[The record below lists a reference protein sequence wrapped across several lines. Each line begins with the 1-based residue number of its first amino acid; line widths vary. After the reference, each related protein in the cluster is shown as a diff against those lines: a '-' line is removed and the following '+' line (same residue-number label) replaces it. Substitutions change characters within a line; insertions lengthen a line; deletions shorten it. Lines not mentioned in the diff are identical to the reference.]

1 MSLTFD
7 EKAYLE
13 HYGILRKSG
22 RYPWGSG
29 ETQSER
35 NQTFL
40 DIVADMR
47 KKGMKD
53 TEIAKAFNSPDYPFT
68 TTHLRALTSIAKTE
82 QRQEKIAMAERL
94 KAKGLSNI
102 AIGQRMNL
110 PESSV
115 RALLAPGARD
125 RADTLHVIAR
135 QLKERVDEQNFRDV
149 GTGVE
154 NIMGI
159 TRTKLDTAIQILK
172 EEGYEKHYVKVLQQ
186 GTGKYTSA
194 QVLVRPGTTYSETY
208 RNRDN
213 ISLITD
219 HTIDGG
225 KTFTII
231 HPPLSI
237 DSKRIGVRY
246 AEQGGASADGVIYI
260 KPGVPDV
267 SIGNNHYGQVRI
279 MVDGTHYLKGMA
291 MYKDDMPK
299 DGPDLIFNTNKQD
312 TGNKLDA
319 MKPIKDDPEN
329 PFGATIR
336 QIVDPQTGKPSS
348 VMNIVGHKPGS
359 GVEGGWDTWKD
370 SLSSQFLSKQSPEL
384 AKSQLDMAY
393 ERKKTEFDGIM
404 ALTNPTVRRK
414 LLETF
419 SDDVD
424 SSAVHLQAAALPRQS
439 NRVILPINSL
449 KPTEIY
455 APSFRNGERVV
466 LVRHPHGGPFEIP
479 ELTVNNRNP
488 EARRLLGN
496 DPRMDAVG
504 IHSKVAER
512 LSGAD
517 FDGDT
522 VLVIPNNLGKVR
534 TAPALEHLKDFDT
547 KSAYPPYDGMRT
559 IDGGTWRAD
568 THEVVFPEGKKSSG
582 HNKQHQMGVISN
594 LITDM
599 TIRGAKN
606 DELARAVRH
615 SMVVIDAEKHH
626 LDYKRSA
633 RDNGIQQLK
642 QKYQINPGSRL
653 GYGGASTLISR
664 AGAEEHILE
673 RKPRTAA
680 KGGPIE
686 RETGRR
692 MYEPTGAMKYDRKT
706 GTMVLKKMVTTRMAV
721 TENAHTLV
729 SHPGTQIERIYA
741 DHANKLKAL
750 ANTARKEAIST
761 VPLHQSESA
770 KIHYANEVKTLKAK
784 LNTAYMNRPLERQA
798 QVIAGAKIRAIR
810 QANPGLTGDDLKKVR
825 FRELQSART
834 KVQAK
839 AIRLDITDKEWEAIQ
854 AGAISNHMLKQI
866 LDKADIDRV
875 KKLATP
881 RASHTVM
888 TTVKKRRAE
897 QMLSSGYPLSDIADQ
912 LGVNISTLKASLG
925 GE

>member
-1 MSLTFD
+1 MTVTLD
-7 EKAYLE
+7 EEAYLA

-29 ETQSER
+29 ETQSAR
-35 NQTFL
+35 NQSFL

-47 KKGMKD
+47 KQGMRD
-53 TEIAKAFNSPDYPFT
+53 TDIAKAFSSDDYPFT
-68 TTHLRALTSIAKTE
+68 TTHLRALTSIAKNA
-82 QRQEKIAMAERL
+82 QRQERISMAERL
-94 KAKGLSNI
+94 KAKGYSNI
-102 AIGQRMNL
+102 KIGERMGI

-115 RALLAPGARD
+115 RALLAPGAKD
-125 RADTLHVIAR
+125 RADSLVTISKM
-135 QLKERVDEQNFRDV
+135 LKERVDQQNFRDV

-154 NIMGI
+154 NQLGI
-159 TRTKLDTAIQILK
+159 TRTKLDTAIQMLK
-172 EEGYEKHYVKVLQQ
+172 EEGYDIHYVKVLQQ
-186 GTGKYTSA
+186 GTGKYTSTK
-194 QVLVRPGTTYSETY
+194 VLVRPDTTYSETY

-213 ISLITD
+213 IALITD
-219 HTIDGG
+219 HTTDGG
-225 KTFTII
+225 KTFTVI
-231 HPPLSI
+231 HPPMSI

-246 AEQGGASADGVIYI
+246 AEQGGANADGVIYV
-260 KPGVPDV
+260 KPGVPDI
-267 SIGNNHYGQVRI
+267 SIGNNHYAQVRI
-279 MVDGTHYLKGMA
+279 AVDGTHYLKGMA

-299 DGPDLIFNTNKQD
+299 DGPDLIFNTNKHD

-319 MKPIKDDPEN
+319 MKAVKDDPEN

-336 QIVDPQTGKPSS
+336 QIVDPKSGKPIS

-384 AKSQLDMAY
+384 ARTQLDMAY

-404 ALTNPTVRRK
+404 ALTNPTIRRK

-419 SDDVD
+419 SDNVD
-424 SSAVHLQAAALPRQS
+424 SSAVHLQAAALPRQT

-449 KPTEIY
+449 KPNEIY

-466 LVRHPHGGPFEIP
+466 LIRHPHGGPFEIP
-479 ELTVNNRNP
+479 ELTVNNRNQ
-488 EARRLLGN
+488 EAKRLLGN

-534 TAPALEHLKDFDT
+534 TAPALEGLKNFDP
-547 KSAYPPYDGMRT
+547 KEEYPPYDGMRT
-559 IDGGTWRAD
+559 IDGGTYRAD
-568 THEVVFPEGKKSSG
+568 THEVDYGGKKPSSY
-582 HNKQHQMGVISN
+582 KQHQMGVVSN

-606 DELARAVRH
+606 DEIARAVRH

-633 RDNGIQQLK
+633 KQNGIQQLK
-642 QKYQINPGSRL
+642 QKYQPNPESRL

-664 AGAEEHILE
+664 AGSEQRILE
-673 RKPRTAA
+673 RKPRTAP
-680 KGGPIE
+680 KGGPVE
-686 RETGRR
+686 VETGRR
-692 MYEPTGAMKYDRKT
+692 MYEPTGAMKYDKRT
-706 GTMVLKKMVTTRMAV
+706 GTMVPKKMVTTRMAI
-721 TENAHTLV
+721 TEDAHTLV

-750 ANTARKEAIST
+750 ANTARKEAVAT
-761 VPLHQSESA
+761 VPLRQSESA
-770 KIHYANEVKTLKAK
+770 KKHYAGEVKSLKAK

-798 QVIAGAKIRAIR
+798 QVIAGAKVRAIR
-810 QANPGLTGDDLKKVR
+810 QAHPELEGDDLKKIR

-839 AIRLDITDKEWEAIQ
+839 AIRLDITDREWEAIQ
-854 AGAISNHMLKQI
+854 AGAISNHMLRQI
-866 LDKADIDRV
+866 LEKADIDRV

-881 RASHTVM
+881 RSITVM
-888 TTVKKRRAE
+888 TTVKRRRAE
-897 QMLSSGYPLSDIADQ
+897 QMIASGYPLSDIADQ
-912 LGVNISTLKASLG
+912 LGVNLSTLKASLG

>member
-1 MSLTFD
+1 MSLTVD
-7 EKAYLE
+7 EEAYLA

-35 NQTFL
+35 NETFL
-40 DIVADMR
+40 SIIADMR

-53 TEIAKAFNSPDYPFT
+53 TEIAKAFNSEDYPFT

-82 QRQEKIAMAERL
+82 QRQERIAMAERL
-94 KAKGLSNI
+94 KKKGLSNI
-102 AIGQRMNL
+102 AIGQRMGI

-115 RALLAPGARD
+115 RALLAPGAKD
-125 RADTLHVIAR
+125 RADTLHVIANMLR
-135 QLKERVDEQNFRDV
+135 ERVDEQNFRDV
-149 GTGVE
+149 GSGVE
-154 NIMGI
+154 NMLGI
-159 TRTKLDTAIQILK
+159 TRTKLDTAIQMLK

-186 GTGKYTSA
+186 GTGKYTNA
-194 QVLVRPGTTYSETY
+194 QVLVRPGTLRVETY

-219 HTIDGG
+219 HTTDGG
-225 KTFTII
+225 KNFVVI
-231 HPPLSI
+231 HPPLPIS
-237 DSKRIGVRY
+237 SKRVGVRY
-246 AEQGGASADGVIYI
+246 AEQGGATADGVIYV
-260 KPGVPDV
+260 KPGVPDI
-267 SIGNNHYGQVRI
+267 SIGNNHYAQVRI
-279 MVDGTHYLKGMA
+279 SVDGTHYLKGMA

-299 DGPDLIFNTNKQD
+299 DGPDLIFNTNKHD

-319 MKPIKDDPEN
+319 MKPVKEDPEN

-336 QIVDPQTGKPSS
+336 QITDPATGKPSS

-393 ERKKTEFDGIM
+393 ERKKVEFDEIM
-404 ALTNPTVRRK
+404 AYTNPTVRRK
-414 LLETF
+414 LLESF
-419 SDDVD
+419 SDGVD
-424 SSAVHLQAAALPRQS
+424 HSAVHLQAAALPRQS

-449 KPTEIY
+449 KQTEIY
-455 APSFRNGERVV
+455 APSYRNGERVV
-466 LVRHPHGGPFEIP
+466 LIRHPHGGPFEIP

-504 IHSKVAER
+504 IHSEVAKK

-522 VLVIPNNLGKVR
+522 VLVIPNNLGRVKI
-534 TAPALEHLKDFDT
+534 APSLEGLKDFDA
-547 KSAYPPYDGMRT
+547 KSEYPPYDGMRT
-559 IDGGTWRAD
+559 IDGGTYRAD
-568 THEVVFPEGKKSSG
+568 LHEVDYGNRKASSVTK
-582 HNKQHQMGVISN
+582 NHQMGIISN

-599 TIRGAKN
+599 SIRGAKN

-615 SMVVIDAEKHH
+615 SMVIIDAEKHH

-633 RDNGIQQLK
+633 RDNGIKQL
-642 QKYQINPGSRL
+642 QDKYQPRPAGRPPG
-653 GYGGASTLISR
+653 GSTLLSR
-664 AGAEEHILE
+664 SGKSRIDVPD
-673 RKPRTAA
+673 RKPRPS
-680 KGGPIE
+680 KLGGPIDE
-686 RETGRR
+686 KTGRR
-692 MYEPTGAMKYDRKT
+692 MYVPTGAMRYDKKT
-706 GTMVLKKMVTTRMAV
+706 GTMVPKMIRSKKLAE
-721 TENAHTLV
+721 TEDAFTLV

-741 DHANKLKAL
+741 EHSNRLKAL

-761 VPLHQSESA
+761 VPLRQSESA
-770 KIHYANEVKTLKAK
+770 KVHYANEAKSLRAK

-810 QANPGLTGDDLKKVR
+810 QANPGLEGDDLKKVR

-839 AIRLDITDKEWEAIQ
+839 AIRLEITDREWEAIQ
-854 AGAISNHMLKQI
+854 AGAISNNMLKQI
-866 LDKADIDRV
+866 LEKADLDQV
-875 KKLATP
+875 KRLATP
-881 RASHTVM
+881 RTIRAVSTVQ
-888 TTVKKRRAE
+888 KRRAE
-897 QMLSSGYPLSDIADQ
+897 QMIASGYTLAEVADQ
-912 LGVNISTLKASLG
+912 LGVNLSTLKSSLG